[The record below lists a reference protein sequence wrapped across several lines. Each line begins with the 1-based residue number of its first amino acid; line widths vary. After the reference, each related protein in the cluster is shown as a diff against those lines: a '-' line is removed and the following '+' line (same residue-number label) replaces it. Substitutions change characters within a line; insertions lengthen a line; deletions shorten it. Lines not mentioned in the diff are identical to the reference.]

1 MLKIGV
7 ELSDRFED
15 AGDYLADARAL
26 DAAGVDSLWL
36 DGQGHEPWMLLAGIA
51 AVTGRVRLV
60 APISAADLPAPA
72 ELGMRTVTLD
82 RLSRG
87 RVALKVARSVS
98 ATALLDF
105 VQGSG
110 RRQVIVDV
118 RSDEQVAAAT
128 RRADG
133 IVVLDASPDACRST
147 FESLIRLRE
156 ESGLTAPFE
165 LWARCGLPADRGGW
179 KQMLLD
185 YEAARA
191 TGVLVPAGPRLLD
204 MLRNAD
210 EEDDR
215 SDLALA
221 QG

>member
-7 ELSDRFED
+7 ELSGRFED

-36 DGQGHEPWMLLAGIA
+36 DGDGHEPWLLLAWIA

-72 ELGMRTVTLD
+72 RLGMRTATLD
-82 RLSRG
+82 LLSRG
-87 RVALKVARSVS
+87 RVVLKVAGSAD
-98 ATALLDF
+98 ATALIDL

-110 RRQVIVDV
+110 RSQVIVDLA
-118 RSDEQVAAAT
+118 RAEQVAVAA

-133 IVVLDASPDACRST
+133 LVVLDASPDACRST
-147 FESLIRLRE
+147 FESLIRVRE
-156 ESGLTAPFE
+156 ESGLTGPFE
-165 LWARCGLPADRGGW
+165 LWARCRLPEDRGAW
-179 KQMLLD
+179 KQTLLD

-191 TGVLVPAGPRLLD
+191 TGVLVQAEPRLLD
-204 MLRNAD
+204 LLRNAD

>member
-7 ELSDRFED
+7 ELSGRFED

-36 DGQGHEPWMLLAGIA
+36 DEDGHEPWLLLAGIA

-60 APISAADLPAPA
+60 APISAADLPTPA
-72 ELGMRTVTLD
+72 GLGMRTATLD

-87 RVALKVARSVS
+87 RVALKVAESGG
-98 ATALLDF
+98 ATALLDL

-110 RRQVIVDV
+110 RSQVIVDLE
-118 RSDEQVAAAT
+118 SDEQVAVAA

-133 IVVLDASPDACRST
+133 LVVLDASPDACRST

-165 LWARCGLPADRGGW
+165 LWARCRLPEDRGAW

>member
-7 ELSDRFED
+7 ELSGQFED
-15 AGDYLADARAL
+15 AGEYLADARAL

-36 DGQGHEPWMLLAGIA
+36 DGRGDEPWMLLAGIA

-60 APISAADLPAPA
+60 APISGADLAAPA
-72 ELGMRTVTLD
+72 ELGMRTATLD

-87 RVALKVARSVS
+87 RVALKLTRAAS
-98 ATALLDF
+98 ATALLDL
-105 VQGSG
+105 VQGAG

-118 RSDEQVAAAT
+118 ESEDQVAVAA

-133 IVVLDASPDACRST
+133 LVVLDASPDACRST
-147 FESLIRLRE
+147 FESLIRLRG
-156 ESGLTAPFE
+156 ESGLTGPFE
-165 LWARCGLPADRGGW
+165 LWARCRLPEDRGAW
-179 KQMLLD
+179 KQTLLD

-191 TGVLVPAGPRLLD
+191 CGVLVPAGPRLLD

>member
-7 ELSDRFED
+7 ELSGRFED

-36 DGQGHEPWMLLAGIA
+36 DGDGDEPWLLLAGIA

-60 APISAADLPAPA
+60 APISAADLPTPA
-72 ELGMRTVTLD
+72 GLELRTATLN

-87 RVALKVARSVS
+87 RVALKVAESGG

-110 RRQVIVDV
+110 GIQVIVDLK
-118 RSDEQVAAAT
+118 SDEQVAVAA

-133 IVVLDASPDACRST
+133 LVVLDASPDTCRAT

-156 ESGLTAPFE
+156 ESGLTTPFE
-165 LWARCGLPADRGGW
+165 LWARCRLPEDRGAW
-179 KQMLLD
+179 KQALLD

-191 TGVLVPAGPRLLD
+191 TGLLVPAGPRLLD